1 MDLKIIIEQ
10 LTVLF
15 FIMAIGFLINKLGIL
30 NKEYN
35 KCISKLLLT
44 IGIPGLL
51 ISSVANG
58 NPFESNYDI
67 FNVLYVCTIIH
78 IFVIILA
85 LVVTKLFRFGNTAS
99 VYRFM
104 YVFPNAGFIGFPVIN
119 AIFGPEALIYA
130 TVFQLPSNILCY
142 TYGIYLMSGMGF
154 NKNEALKSILNPCI
168 VAALIACSLCILD
181 IHLPSLIIECGS
193 YLGSIT
199 TPLGMVIIGSSLAS
213 CEIDVRKIDVRLY
226 INILIKMFLLPI
238 LCYLFLSLIC
248 NDAILI
254 AVLTITFGLP
264 AATNTVVFANLY
276 NKDIELAS
284 EVVFITTVMCLF
296 SIPIICSLLLI

>member
-85 LVVTKLFRFGNTAS
+85 LFVTKLFRFGNTAS

-142 TYGIYLMSGMGF
+142 TYGIYLM
-154 NKNEALKSILNPCI
+154 K
-168 VAALIACSLCILD
+168 
-181 IHLPSLIIECGS
+181 
-193 YLGSIT
+193 
-199 TPLGMVIIGSSLAS
+199 
-213 CEIDVRKIDVRLY
+213 
-226 INILIKMFLLPI
+226 
-238 LCYLFLSLIC
+238 
-248 NDAILI
+248 
-254 AVLTITFGLP
+254 
-264 AATNTVVFANLY
+264 
-276 NKDIELAS
+276 
-284 EVVFITTVMCLF
+284 
-296 SIPIICSLLLI
+296 

>member
-1 MDLKIIIEQ
+1 MDLNVIIDQ

-15 FIMAIGFLINKLGIL
+15 FLMAVGFLINKLGIL
-30 NKEYN
+30 NSEYN

-51 ISSVANG
+51 ISSVADG
-58 NPFESNYDI
+58 NPFKNSYEI
-67 FNVLYVCTIIH
+67 FNVLFVCIIIH
-78 IFVIILA
+78 IFIIAFA
-85 LVVTKLFRFGNTAS
+85 LIVTKIFRFGNTAS

-119 AIFGPEALIYA
+119 AIFGPDALIYA
-130 TVFQLPSNILCY
+130 TVFQLPSSVLCY
-142 TYGIYLMSGMGF
+142 TYGIYLMSGAGF
-154 NKNEALKSILNPCI
+154 NKKEALKSIFNPCI
-168 VAALIACSLCILD
+168 VAALIACFICILN
-181 IHLPSLIIECGS
+181 IHLPNLVVECGS

-213 CEIDVRKIDVRLY
+213 CDIDIKKIDVRLY
-226 INILIKMFLLPI
+226 INVLIKMFLLPI
-238 LCYLFLSLIC
+238 LCYLFLNLIC
-248 NDAILI
+248 KDAVLV

-284 EVVFITTVMCLF
+284 EGVFITTVLCLF
-296 SIPIICSLLLI
+296 SIPVICSLLFI

>member
-1 MDLKIIIEQ
+1 MDLKIIVEQ

-15 FIMAIGFLINKLGIL
+15 FLMAVGYLINKLGIL
-30 NKEYN
+30 NSEYN

-51 ISSVANG
+51 ISSVADG
-58 NPFESNYDI
+58 NPFSNNYQI
-67 FNVLYVCTIIH
+67 FNVLFVCTVIH
-78 IFVIILA
+78 IFIIALA
-85 LVVTKLFRFGNTAS
+85 LIITKIFHFGNQAS

-130 TVFQLPSNILCY
+130 TVFQLPSSILCY
-142 TYGIYLMSGMGF
+142 TYGIYLMSGAGF
-154 NKNEALKSILNPCI
+154 NKKEALKSILNPCI
-168 VAALIACSLCILD
+168 VAALIACMLCVFD
-181 IHLPSLIIECGS
+181 IHLPNLVVECGS

-213 CEIDVRKIDVRLY
+213 CKIDIKKIDVRLY
-226 INILIKMFLLPI
+226 INVLIKMFIVPI

-248 NDAILI
+248 KDAVLV

-264 AATNTVVFANLY
+264 SATNTVVFANLY

-284 EVVFITTVMCLF
+284 EGVFITTVMCLF
-296 SIPIICSLLLI
+296 SIPIICSLLFV